1 MSLSWGIKKT
11 LSAKAIDSK
20 GFSTHSLRAGGA
32 TFIAKDLPRSDGSDR
47 LTNASRPLEIRT
59 S

>member
-1 MSLSWGIKKT
+1 MKYI
-11 LSAKAIDSK
+11 LSAIGIDSI

-32 TFIAKDLPRSDGSDR
+32 TVIAKDLPRSDGSER
-47 LTNASRPLEIRT
+47 LTNASRLLEIRT